1 MFSTRFAK
9 ISTGERSLPE
19 PITEPF
25 YTVTGPSSIQLV
37 RKNSSRIWDLNIIL
51 PALARL
57 VNTDQST
64 LSNLQVLFLR
74 DGDDYRDDIVAVNKA
89 FEFIT
94 KASHLEQFVV
104 CRIIEQSQ
112 HFDFGLLS
120 SFTAHPALT
129 RLTFEGHHPQS
140 DPILILAIL
149 KNCPPSL
156 QYLTVQCLCQGSN
169 WTEKA
174 QKAAAIVREPDRSYD
189 WKRFE
194 FLRNLDN
201 AVEGSRQVLKTIAAA
216 CSNIEHLCIEQGQ
229 RNPLPAADLIPLIQA
244 YPRGLESLCFSMPL
258 SNQDQVI
265 STLLQISATTLE
277 RVHLEYGRYTA
288 SSSFDNIDHIVQG
301 FPQLGELAMQCPCWH
316 PTQPCRHSELKAYI
330 KEQGKPYDY
339 HNYHFFTWSESSPP
353 PPSTYSDCLLSST
366 RSTKIST
373 PNTSTPVD
381 WSARNGLCSLRST
394 VGGPSTLKCRTTLTG
409 LRGHPLI
416 PLEGHIRSIRS
427 GGTRLDLCLREGD
440 YYHNDITAINR
451 VFEFISKAS
460 RLQELLAHRITGHS
474 HQHSDFVLSSFALH
488 PALTTLILGGPM
500 SRSSPIFALAIL
512 KNCPPSL
519 RYLSVECLCDGD
531 DEYEKALEAAA
542 VIQESEQ
549 RYDWKRLESL
559 KELAIACRSGGC
571 ESWVHIPLLKNSP
584 HLKLLSVLNTA
595 PVVCPGIERLSVAQ
609 GERDPLAAADLV
621 RLIQAYPRGL
631 KSFRIAMPLSDQD
644 HVISALLQTSGTTL
658 ERVYLEYGEHT
669 PPSTVNSINRFVP
682 DFPQLDE
689 MDMQCHC
696 RHSRSCQHNELRAYV
711 RDQGKPYHG
720 LDAF

>member
-1 MFSTRFAK
+1 MVLIKPTTTINIFGLPPVLDSIYENLDTQHINTCRLVCKEWSVLFEVYRWRTIDFEVPYYPHGPKRPPAYSTR
-9 ISTGERSLPE
+9 
-19 PITEPF
+19 
-25 YTVTGPSSIQLV
+25 GPHSFDSI
-37 RKNSSRIWDLNIIL
+37 RRHSSRVWDLTI
-51 PALARL
+51 PLAEL
-57 VNTDQST
+57 ATFLDEPDQEDV
-64 LSNLQVLFLR
+64 LSNL
-74 DGDDYRDDIVAVNKA
+74 
-89 FEFIT
+89 
-94 KASHLEQFVV
+94 
-104 CRIIEQSQ
+104 
-112 HFDFGLLS
+112 
-120 SFTAHPALT
+120 
-129 RLTFEGHHPQS
+129 
-140 DPILILAIL
+140 
-149 KNCPPSL
+149 
-156 QYLTVQCLCQGSN
+156 
-169 WTEKA
+169 
-174 QKAAAIVREPDRSYD
+174 RS
-189 WKRFE
+189 
-194 FLRNLDN
+194 
-201 AVEGSRQVLKTIAAA
+201 
-216 CSNIEHLCIEQGQ
+216 
-229 RNPLPAADLIPLIQA
+229 
-244 YPRGLESLCFSMPL
+244 
-258 SNQDQVI
+258 
-265 STLLQISATTLE
+265 
-277 RVHLEYGRYTA
+277 
-288 SSSFDNIDHIVQG
+288 
-301 FPQLGELAMQCPCWH
+301 
-316 PTQPCRHSELKAYI
+316 
-330 KEQGKPYDY
+330 
-339 HNYHFFTWSESSPP
+339 
-353 PPSTYSDCLLSST
+353 
-366 RSTKIST
+366 
-373 PNTSTPVD
+373 
-381 WSARNGLCSLRST
+381 
-394 VGGPSTLKCRTTLTG
+394 
-409 LRGHPLI
+409 
-416 PLEGHIRSIRS
+416 
-427 GGTRLDLCLREGD
+427 LCLREGD

-460 RLQELLAHRITGHS
+460 RLQELLAHRITGYS

-584 HLKLLSVLNTA
+584 HLKLLSVGNYDGYNDPEADHDGFRQVLNTA

-669 PPSTVNSINRFVP
+669 PPSTVNSINRFVQ